1 MRFAILARLL
11 ACLLV
16 AVPLKAC
23 AYFAE
28 PNQLSVSNLNREV
41 EFQWVPTRHG
51 ERMEPHSAI
60 IIPVQIEGSPKTLYM
75 QFDLGTPSTVLK
87 KNMADSLAAR
97 LPGFAVVNEGGQSH
111 VANMTFT
118 LGDVRVEAARVNIRN
133 VGSST
138 GIAWDDPERIDV
150 IGTIGAD
157 LLDGRVLVIDYPR
170 ARIFIGDAPP
180 AGLAAPAQPL
190 PFTFD
195 QRRIILD
202 GVTINGDPRRIMFD
216 TGSSAFALLTYRDD
230 WLALTGGGTGASSFG
245 VNSWG
250 TTLTANVAPSPYDA
264 RFGDTVI
271 PLGSAAYIEGTS
283 PLQNAA
289 MRASGMGG
297 MTGNKLFLEKVLLLD
312 SRTLT
317 YAVITP
323 AP

>member
-1 MRFAILARLL
+1 MRFALIASLL
-11 ACLLV
+11 ACLIM
-16 AVPLKAC
+16 ACPAGAQIATSGPLM
-23 AYFAE
+23 
-28 PNQLSVSNLNREV
+28 VSNLNREV
-41 EFQWVPTRHG
+41 EFRWVPTRHG

-60 IIPVQIEGSPKTLYM
+60 IVPVHIEGSPKTLYM
-75 QFDLGTPSTVLK
+75 QFDLGAASTVLK

-97 LPGFAVVNEGGQSH
+97 LPGFAVVTDGGQSH
-111 VANMTFT
+111 VANLGFT
-118 LGDVRVEAARVNIRN
+118 LGEIRIEAPRVNVRN
-133 VGSST
+133 VGSAT
-138 GIAWDDPERIDV
+138 GVAWDDPDRIDV

-157 LLDGRVLVIDYPR
+157 LLEGRVLVIDYPR

-180 AGLAAPAQPL
+180 PGLGAPDEPL

-195 QRRIILD
+195 QRRIILG

-216 TGSSAFALLTYRDD
+216 TGSSAFALLTHRDD
-230 WLALTGGGTGASSFG
+230 WLALTDGGAGASTFG

-250 TTLTANVAPSPYDA
+250 ATLTANVAPSPYDA
-264 RFGDTVI
+264 RFGNTVI
-271 PLGSAAYIEGTS
+271 PLGAVAYIEGMG
-283 PLQNAA
+283 AA
-289 MRASGMGG
+289 QSAGVSASGMGG

>member
-1 MRFAILARLL
+1 MRFALIASLL
-11 ACLLV
+11 ACLALACPAGAQV
-16 AVPLKAC
+16 ATSSPLT
-23 AYFAE
+23 
-28 PNQLSVSNLNREV
+28 VSNLNHEV

-51 ERMEPHSAI
+51 DRMEPHSAI

-75 QFDLGTPSTVLK
+75 QFDLGAPSTVLK

-97 LPGFAVVNEGGQSH
+97 LPGFAVVTEGGQSH
-111 VANMTFT
+111 VANLVFT
-118 LGDVRVEAARVNIRN
+118 LGEVRVEAPRVNIRN

-157 LLDGRVLVIDYPR
+157 LLEGRVLVIDYPR

-195 QRRIILD
+195 QRRIIL
-202 GVTINGDPRRIMFD
+202 GEVRINGDPRRIMFD
-216 TGSSAFALLTYRDD
+216 TGSSAFALLTNRDD
-230 WLALTGGGTGASSFG
+230 WLALTGGGAGASSFG

-250 TTLTANVAPSPYDA
+250 ATLTANVAPSPYEA
-264 RFGDTVI
+264 HFGDTAI
-271 PLGSAAYIEGTS
+271 PLGAVAYIEGMG
-283 PLQNAA
+283 AA
-289 MRASGMGG
+289 QSAGVSASGMGG

-323 AP
+323 AN